1 MDGETLGR
9 ALLAEDAPPALILL
23 TSGGQR
29 GDAPRFLSQ
38 GFAAYLLKPV
48 ARPRLLLDALARA
61 LKLDAQPTPPV
72 SVDSTVFTASPP
84 SPAAPTGARRVLV
97 AEDNPVNRRL
107 ATLVLKKLGYAFDTA
122 EDGEQAV
129 RLHAATCY
137 DAILMDCHM
146 PNVDGLEATRRIRH
160 QEAPHVHTPVIALT
174 ANAEQEA
181 RERCLAAGM
190 DDYLAK
196 PVGLVELEAVL
207 RRWVVRDA

>member
-1 MDGETLGR
+1 
-9 ALLAEDAPPALILL
+9 
-23 TSGGQR
+23 
-29 GDAPRFLSQ
+29 LSPES
-38 GFAAYLLKPV
+38 AS
-48 ARPRLLLDALARA
+48 
-61 LKLDAQPTPPV
+61 V
-72 SVDSTVFTASPP
+72 STRS
-84 SPAAPTGARRVLV
+84 RRVLV

-160 QEAPHVHTPVIALT
+160 QESPHVHTPVIALT